1 MDKDTILKLSRKE
14 HENNAG
20 EWELFIQN
28 KANTIGHRVG
38 LIVCVILALADDFL
52 FHTRVI
58 GMAAWI
64 VYFAMVG
71 SAYLIL
77 YRNNR
82 RKSKLIFGILMILC
96 AIIESI
102 VLSVFC
108 MR

>member
-64 VYFAMVG
+64 VFFAIVG
-71 SAYLIL
+71 STDLVL
-77 YRNNR
+77 YHYY
-82 RKSKLIFGILMILC
+82 RKKAKLIFAIVMILC
-96 AIIESI
+96 AIIDI
-102 VLSVFC
+102 VALSVFC
-108 MR
+108 LR